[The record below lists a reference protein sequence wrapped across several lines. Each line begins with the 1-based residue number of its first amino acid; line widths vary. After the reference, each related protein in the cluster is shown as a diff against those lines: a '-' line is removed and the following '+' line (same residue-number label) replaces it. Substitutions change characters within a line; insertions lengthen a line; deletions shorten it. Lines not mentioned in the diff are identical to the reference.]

1 MNKSGMKKV
10 KLIFAIAVILIY
22 LTGLSSCI
30 PPPRGS
36 HPGTPKGW
44 NKNSN
49 NPHHP
54 NSTNPGQ
61 GHNKNK

>member
-1 MNKSGMKKV
+1 MKKV
-10 KLIFAIAVILIY
+10 KLIFPMALIMLY
-22 LTGLSSCI
+22 LLGLSSCLA
-30 PPPRGS
+30 PPRGYKS
-36 HPGTPKGW
+36 NKGDPKGW

-61 GHNKNK
+61 GHGKKK